1 MQVTQ
6 KWRPV
11 VFDVH
16 SSGACGD
23 ASRVLSSR
31 PRANWQRRVGAAVS
45 AAALVMAVSVTRAQ
59 VRQGRRWEPI
69 GDPEEASRQHAAYDG
84 RFTLARLR
92 FETAPGG
99 YYYRGL
105 PAWAHGYPTAERNLM
120 HIADDIS
127 LLRARIDESNVF
139 DLDDPELDEFPVAY
153 MTEAGFWTLNDREA
167 AGFAAYLRKGGF
179 VIFDDFRDDEFR
191 GGGGWP
197 QFESNMRRV
206 IPDAQFVD
214 LDPSHPIFHCFFEID
229 SFDIIPQD
237 YDRARPILRGLY
249 EDNDPKKRL
258 MAIVN
263 FNTDVSNFWEFS
275 GTGFRPVSESNEA
288 YKLGINYVM
297 YGLTH

>member
-1 MQVTQ
+1 VGDFPRVDQRQ
-6 KWRPV
+6 LASPAEGAPSRALWRRCATAV
-11 VFDVH
+11 AVATVALILA
-16 SSGACGD
+16 G
-23 ASRVLSSR
+23 V
-31 PRANWQRRVGAAVS
+31 PRAQ
-45 AAALVMAVSVTRAQ
+45 M
-59 VRQGRRWEPI
+59 RQGRRFEPMD
-69 GDPEEASRQHAAYDG
+69 DPEEATHQHVKYDG
-84 RFTLARLR
+84 RFTFARLR
-92 FETAPGG
+92 YDTPPAG

-127 LLRARIDESNVF
+127 LLRAHIDESNVF
-139 DLDDPELDEFPVAY
+139 NLDDPDLDEFPVSY
-153 MTEAGFWTLNDREA
+153 MTEAGFWLMNDREA

-179 VIFDDFRDDEFR
+179 VIFDDFRDDQFR
-191 GGGGWP
+191 GGGGWE
-197 QFESNMRRV
+197 QFASNMRRV

-214 LDPSHPIFHCFFEID
+214 LEPSHPIFHCFFEID

-237 YDRARPILRGLY
+237 YDRARPILRGLF

-258 MAIVN
+258 MAIIN

>member
-1 MQVTQ
+1 VKEAWHEARELMRGR
-6 KWRPV
+6 WRE
-11 VFDVH
+11 
-16 SSGACGD
+16 SLILAAWLSGAAATALSQVGD
-23 ASRVLSSR
+23 FR
-31 PRANWQRRVGAAVS
+31 G
-45 AAALVMAVSVTRAQ
+45 
-59 VRQGRRWEPI
+59 GEPEI
-69 GDPEEASRQHAAYDG
+69 HNIPYDG
-84 RFTLARLR
+84 RFTFARVR
-92 FETAPGG
+92 FTNPPAG
-99 YYYRGL
+99 YYYKGL
-105 PAWAHGYPTAERNLM
+105 PAWAHGYPDAELNLM
-120 HIADDIS
+120 KIMN
-127 LLRARIDESNVF
+127 EVSNVDLHVDGTNVF
-139 DLDDPELDEFPVAY
+139 TLDDPELCKYPVAF
-153 MTEAGFWTLNDREA
+153 MTEGGWWDLSDKEA
-167 AGFAAYLRKGGF
+167 AAFRAYLRKGGF
-179 VIFDDFRDDEFR
+179 VIFDDFRDDQFR
-191 GGGGWP
+191 GGGGWE

-288 YKLGINYVM
+288 YKLGVNYVM

>member
-1 MQVTQ
+1 M
-6 KWRPV
+6 
-11 VFDVH
+11 
-16 SSGACGD
+16 A
-23 ASRVLSSR
+23 
-31 PRANWQRRVGAAVS
+31 AAVS
-45 AAALVMAVSVTRAQ
+45 AVVLVMAASVTRAQ
-59 VRQGRRWEPI
+59 MRQGRRSGPI
-69 GDPEEASRQHAAYDG
+69 GDPEEAAGQHVAYDG
-84 RFTLARLR
+84 RFTFARLR

-127 LLRARIDESNVF
+127 LLRAHIDESNVF
-139 DLDDPELDEFPVAY
+139 DLDDPDLDEFPVAY
-153 MTEAGFWTLNDREA
+153 MTEAGFWTLHDREA

-179 VIFDDFRDDEFR
+179 VIFDDFRDDQFR
-191 GGGGWP
+191 GGGGWE

-275 GTGFRPVSESNEA
+275 SNGYTPVDSSNEA
-288 YKLGINYVM
+288 YKLGVNYLI